1 MKKTT
6 RILALVLALVM
17 CLALCACGEKKDDG
31 QAAGGDETFTLKV
44 GFDAE
49 YPPFGFVADD
59 GSYDGFDLALAQE
72 VCARLGWNFEAV
84 PIAWDA
90 KDQELAN
97 GNINCIWN
105 GFTMTGRENDYT
117 WSDAYVDNSIVIV
130 VKADSGIQSL
140 ADLAGKKL
148 MAQAA
153 SSAVDALNAEENADF
168 KASLAEVVE
177 LGDYQMG
184 FMELEQGTVDAVA
197 ADLGVA
203 TYQLS
208 QHEGDYVMLEEP
220 LSTEQYG
227 IGFKLGDTETRDAVN
242 AEVLKM
248 AEDGTMLEIAQKY
261 VDKGLVI
268 DSLCMIKK

>member
-1 MKKTT
+1 M
-6 RILALVLALVM
+6 
-17 CLALCACGEKKDDG
+17 
-31 QAAGGDETFTLKV
+31 
-44 GFDAE
+44 
-49 YPPFGFVADD
+49 P
-59 GSYDGFDLALAQE
+59 
-72 VCARLGWNFEAV
+72 
-84 PIAWDA
+84 AW
-90 KDQELAN
+90 
-97 GNINCIWN
+97 
-105 GFTMTGRENDYT
+105 
-117 WSDAYVDNSIVIV
+117 
-130 VKADSGIQSL
+130 
-140 ADLAGKKL
+140 
-148 MAQAA
+148 AQAA

-177 LGDYQMG
+177 LGDYQIG

>member
-72 VCARLGWNFEAV
+72 VCTRLGWNFEAV

-105 GFTMTGRENDYT
+105 CFTMTGRENDYT

-248 AEDGTMLEIAQKY
+248 AEDGTKLEIAQKY

-268 DSLCMIKK
+268 DSL

>member
-72 VCARLGWNFEAV
+72 VCTRLGWNFEAV

-208 QHEGDYVMLEEP
+208 QHEGGYVMLEEP

>member
-1 MKKTT
+1 
-6 RILALVLALVM
+6 
-17 CLALCACGEKKDDG
+17 
-31 QAAGGDETFTLKV
+31 
-44 GFDAE
+44 
-49 YPPFGFVADD
+49 
-59 GSYDGFDLALAQE
+59 
-72 VCARLGWNFEAV
+72 
-84 PIAWDA
+84 
-90 KDQELAN
+90 
-97 GNINCIWN
+97 
-105 GFTMTGRENDYT
+105 MTGRENDYT

-130 VKADSGIQSL
+130 VKADSGITSL

-208 QHEGDYVMLEEP
+208 QHEGNYVMLEEP